1 MKNDAPQIFQRFLE
15 FFVGSHFVSRQKLI
29 IYVWFHE
36 YFYVYDKVC
45 YVSHKIIK

>member
-1 MKNDAPQIFQRFLE
+1 MKNDAPQIFKRFLE